1 MNEKI
6 TCKHEVEYMTVEM
19 YLRKR
24 LKEMNRVEYTGLKVT
39 NMQTN
44 ITLWVLWRDEETKN
58 K

>member
-44 ITLWVLWRDEETKN
+44 ITL
-58 K
+58 